1 MALIIF
7 SLLPAGIYLLKIN
20 DANTVKVCSDLTIKN
35 KNDIIDF
42 VLLFLLLT
50 LFIFTSLSSISIFD
64 FEQVNIF
71 GNY

>member
-1 MALIIF
+1 MAFIIF

-64 FEQVNIF
+64 LEQVNIF
-71 GNY
+71 GN

>member
-50 LFIFTSLSSISIFD
+50 LFIFTSLSSRSIFD

-71 GNY
+71 GN

>member
-50 LFIFTSLSSISIFD
+50 LFIFTSLSSIFIFD

-71 GNY
+71 GN

>member
-20 DANTVKVCSDLTIKN
+20 DVNTVKVCSDLTIKN

>member
-20 DANTVKVCSDLTIKN
+20 DANIVKVCSDLTIKN

-50 LFIFTSLSSISIFD
+50 LFIFTSLSSRSIFD

-71 GNY
+71 GN